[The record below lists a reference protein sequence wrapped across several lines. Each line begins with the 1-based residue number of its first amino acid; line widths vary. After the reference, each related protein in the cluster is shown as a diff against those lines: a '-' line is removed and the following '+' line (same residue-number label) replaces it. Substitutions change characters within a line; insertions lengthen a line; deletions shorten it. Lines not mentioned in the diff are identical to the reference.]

1 MEKIKKGDMV
11 TIITGKERGKVGVV
25 LKKVKQE
32 HFLVEG
38 INMVTK
44 TKKRNPQTGEEGG
57 FSKVEAPIHKSNLAY
72 YDDKTKKRVKIGIKI
87 LPEGGKIRYNKASN
101 EPVDE

>member
-11 TIITGKERGKVGVV
+11 AIITGKESGKVGVV

-32 HFLVEG
+32 YFLVEG

-57 FSKVEAPIHKSNLAY
+57 FSKIEAPIHKSNLAF
-72 YDDKTKKRVKIGIKI
+72 YDDTAKKRVKIGIKV
-87 LPEGGKIRYNKASN
+87 LPDGSKIRYNKASN
-101 EPVDE
+101 EPVDK